1 MTPGSKKEESFRV
14 ISAHRMTISAEG
26 KKKQAV
32 TICISEK
39 AFNFAIGNAYS
50 SATGRGKREEYTD

>member
-39 AFNFAIGNAYS
+39 AFNFAIGNAI
-50 SATGRGKREEYTD
+50 RLCHKKRKA